1 MKIAWN
7 ILYQETGRSLMS
19 ISYRTTE
26 RQDNHRAARRNTEQ
40 APPQDGPAPTS
51 YFRWNGAFN
60 CGLAAVMLVP
70 GLPLI
75 ALLVL
80 MVRITSRGPGIYK
93 QARVGK
99 DGRTFMMYKVRTMR
113 QDAEA
118 ATGPMWT
125 QEDDP
130 RVTRLGRVLRNLH
143 LDELPQLFNV
153 LRGDMSLV
161 GPRPE
166 RPQFVCVLAQAIPG
180 YLNRLAVRPGITG
193 LAQINLPADTD
204 LACVQRKLV
213 LDSEYVQSADLLLD
227 TRVIVYSFLRIFK
240 VPERWLLSRLR
251 LARNVTI
258 AHLPEVRSGN
268 GGQAGASTKATPAGI
283 LQQLGYQPNL
293 RRPLSTTV
301 NPPVM
306 APLTSWLEASPG
318 QAMSQ

>member
-1 MKIAWN
+1 
-7 ILYQETGRSLMS
+7 MS
-19 ISYRTTE
+19 IGYRTTE
-26 RQDNHRAARRNTEQ
+26 RGNNHRAATKNAGQ
-40 APPQDGPAPTS
+40 APPQDGPIPTS
-51 YFRWNGAFN
+51 YFRWNGILDR
-60 CGLAAVMLVP
+60 CLAAVMLVP

-80 MVRITSRGPGIYK
+80 MVRLTSRGPGIYK

-99 DGRTFMMYKVRTMR
+99 DGRTYMMYKVRTMR
-113 QDAEA
+113 RDAEA

-153 LRGDMSLV
+153 LKGDMSLV

-166 RPQFVCVLAQAIPG
+166 RPEFVHVLAQAIPG
-180 YLNRLAVRPGITG
+180 YLHRLAVRPGITG

-204 LACVQRKLV
+204 LTSVQRKLV
-213 LDSEYVQSADLLLD
+213 LDSEYIQSADLLLD
-227 TRVIVYSFLRIFK
+227 TRVILYSFLRIFK

-258 AHLPEVRSGN
+258 AHLPKVGSGN
-268 GGQAGASTKATPAGI
+268 GEPAAASTEATPAGI
-283 LQQLGYQPNL
+283 LRQIGHQPNPG
-293 RRPLSTTV
+293 RPLPTTA

-306 APLTSWLEASPG
+306 APLTNWLEASPRR
-318 QAMSQ
+318 AMSQSRRPHEAPYSFTP